1 MRWNTVLFDLDGTL
15 TDPGVGITKAVQYAL
30 RHYGIDEPDR
40 TKLEKFIGPPLH
52 TAFAEYYGFAPEQA
66 LEAVEKFREYYNVTG
81 WSENV
86 PYEGVGALLDDL
98 RAEDVKLVIATSKPE
113 QTALRVLK
121 HFDLVDKFDCICGAP
136 MHDAAASKKAAV
148 IRRTFTEADIT
159 DLSCAIMVGDRR
171 HDIEGA
177 HETGL
182 AAIGVLYGYGS
193 REEHETAGADYIA
206 EDMQALRALLL
217 DTKGNAL

>member
-40 TKLEKFIGPPLH
+40 RKLEKFIGPPLH
-52 TAFAEYYGFAPEQA
+52 LAFTEYYGFEPEQA

-81 WSENV
+81 WRENA
-86 PYEGVGALLDDL
+86 PYEGIRELLQDL
-98 RAEDVKLVIATSKPE
+98 REAGIKLVIATSKPE
-113 QTALRVLK
+113 TTALRVLELFSLK
-121 HFDLVDKFDCICGAP
+121 DAFDCICGAP
-136 MHDAAASKKAAV
+136 MHDAEASKKAAV
-148 IRRTFTEADIT
+148 IRRALRDADIT
-159 DLSCAIMVGDRR
+159 DLSRAIMVGDRR

-182 AAIGVLYGYGS
+182 AAIGVLYGYGD
-193 REEHETAGADYIA
+193 RAEHTAAGADYLA
-206 EDMQALRALLL
+206 ENMQALRALLL
-217 DTKGNAL
+217 T